1 MSGDP
6 ERKSLAGAQRGTE
19 GGRRRRRRRGQL
31 KLHGY
36 VRTLAFTQP
45 PNICCF
51 LLALHPYL
59 PLSINNTGT
68 KTVRGQLERDKKKR
82 YEMYNYRGFRSEM
95 IKKMLFSRGL
105 EGKKKISPVF
115 GTIK

>member
-19 GGRRRRRRRGQL
+19 GRRRRKRRRGQL

-68 KTVRGQLERDKKKR
+68 KTVRGQLESDKKKR
-82 YEMYNYRGFRSEM
+82 YEMYNLVGLGCRM
-95 IKKMLFSRGL
+95 VKKMLSPEDLR
-105 EGKKKISPVF
+105 GKKRYP
-115 GTIK
+115 